1 MTKETKTVNIH
12 SLHGTII
19 AEVETG
25 RILQSPEPL
34 SYITGIDVDEYVKRK
49 GAIPNSIDLLEVSV
63 FTKAGYAPVEIH
75 LGVRHD

>member
-1 MTKETKTVNIH
+1 MSEETKTVHIH

-25 RILQSPEPL
+25 RIIQSPELL

-49 GAIPNSIDLLEVSV
+49 GAIPNSIDLLEVGV
-63 FTKAGYAPVEIH
+63 FTKAGYGPAEIH
-75 LGVRHD
+75 